1 MTKILKTS
9 YENNP
14 ILQVCPECRNGIIL
28 DTYTGDTICDSC
40 GLVISEKSV
49 DITNFEK
56 NMYSYEEVREK
67 ARSEVI
73 DILFTPKSYFN
84 TTIKRYE
91 IKNKDLNRRA
101 SLDKHP
107 HDSEVRNLIIAIRY
121 LKHISSRL
129 RLSYQVK
136 AKTMLIYRKALK
148 KNLIRGRSIVG
159 VICACLYFA
168 CRNSKIPIS
177 IQEIIKEIDV
187 KENKVRKYYF
197 FLIKD
202 LKLKVIPSGPD
213 IFVSKYINKLKLS
226 PDIERKVL
234 IILQYLKHFI
244 MGRDPK
250 VICAGLIYLV
260 CKKNNI
266 TLIQKEIAGII
277 GITETSLRYTYKQ
290 IENYLLKKQINF
302 E

>member
-14 ILQVCPECRNGIIL
+14 ILQICPECKNGIIL

-40 GLVISEKSV
+40 GLVISENFL
-49 DITNFEK
+49 DISNFEK
-56 NMYSYEEVREK
+56 NMFSYEEVRDK
-67 ARSEVI
+67 ARSGFI

-84 TTIKRYE
+84 TTIKKYE

-101 SLDKHP
+101 ILDKYT

-129 RLSYQVK
+129 RFSYQVK
-136 AKTMLIYRKALK
+136 AKAMLIYRKALK
-148 KNLIRGRSIVG
+148 KNLIRGRSIIG

-177 IQEIIKEIDV
+177 IQEIIKESDV
-187 KENKVRKYYF
+187 KENKVRKYYL

-202 LKLKVIPSGPD
+202 LKLKVIPLGPEA
-213 IFVSKYINKLKLS
+213 FLSKYITNLNLS
-226 PDIERKVL
+226 FEIEKKARML
-234 IILQYLKHFI
+234 LPYLKSFSI
-244 MGRDPK
+244 GRDPK
-250 VICAGLIYLV
+250 IISISLIYFL
-260 CKKNNI
+260 CKKSQI
-266 TLIQKEIAGII
+266 YRRQKEITAIA
-277 GITETSLRYTYKQ
+277 GITETSLRNTYKQ
-290 IENYLLKKQINF
+290 IENYFQEKNIL
-302 E
+302 